1 MKTCP
6 TLLLGPLAASAQS
19 LAPAPLS
26 DPWLPPAARSASLAP
41 AKQGAAL
48 QAQAQAKLLKQFQAA
63 DSLGRQALTVD
74 EARRAGFGFAVRNF
88 EQIDSER
95 RGEIRIQD
103 LQRFL
108 ALQAAREAAKQE
120 IQR

>member
-1 MKTCP
+1 MKTCLA
-6 TLLLGPLAASAQS
+6 TLMLLGPLATAAQT

-26 DPWLPPAARSASLAP
+26 DPWLPPAARSAQLAP

-63 DSLGRQALTVD
+63 DSRGRQALSLD
-74 EARRAGFGFAVRNF
+74 EARRAGFGFAVQHF

-95 RGEIRIQD
+95 RGEIRVQD

-108 ALQAAREAAKQE
+108 ARREA
-120 IQR
+120 QR